1 MCIISQVKF
10 NSSQGSADT
19 RHFSLLGRRS
29 NTPFNRNT
37 NQENLLHRSTITQ
50 AIKQQYPKNIVV
62 KDKISTW
69 PTTML
74 VDSKS
79 GTTVINTKLIE
90 QVISNLLKEN
100 ETLIHQ
106 LETVSKH
113 ENKMQKMNRE
123 YEGESQLIND
133 QLSRVDEAIENQT
146 REIASYVPQSKKL
159 KETIQNLHDAI
170 DVLKPIQQFF

>member
-1 MCIISQVKF
+1 
-10 NSSQGSADT
+10 
-19 RHFSLLGRRS
+19 
-29 NTPFNRNT
+29 
-37 NQENLLHRSTITQ
+37 
-50 AIKQQYPKNIVV
+50 
-62 KDKISTW
+62 
-69 PTTML
+69 ML

-159 KETIQNLHDAI
+159 KETIQNLHDTI